1 MNLQMSLP
9 GVFDCSH
16 KKTLLLVVKYHFV
29 FVIPM
34 WLPKAGTLMERMH
47 TNRFHSATEHMTW
60 MLSSWFTAQSAK
72 DKRSFST
79 GTGFCH
85 SVRSHRSLLSY
96 GSPRHAQALWKIASK
111 LLSFMWSSYLDDF
124 FSIVE
129 TEASRHTDLIISAMF
144 SILGWRLSTEKFV
157 AYDTVCKV
165 LGVQFD
171 LRMSGRGLA
180 KIVIKNEIHEVIV
193 DVCTTQ
199 VLAGNIVFLLIFMVP
214 TFATIV
220 DPVPTIVGSCILD
233 IKLAFV
239 TVYSTHQN

>member
-1 MNLQMSLP
+1 MDLADAYKQVPLSDRVLP
-9 GVFDCSH
+9 FGSVAS
-16 KKTLLLVVKYHFV
+16 V
-29 FVIPM
+29 
-34 WLPKAGTLMERMH
+34 
-47 TNRFHSATEHMTW
+47 
-60 MLSSWFTAQSAK
+60 TAFL
-72 DKRSFST
+72 R
-79 GTGFCH
+79 
-85 SVRSHRSLLSY
+85 V
-96 GSPRHAQALWKIASK
+96 AQACPGPLENSFKTTR
-111 LLSFMWSSYLDDF
+111 FMWSSYLDDF

-144 SILGWRLSTEKFV
+144 SILGWRLSTEKLV

-220 DPVPTIVGSCILD
+220 DPVPAIVGSCILD
-233 IKLAFV
+233 IKLSFV
-239 TVYSTHQN
+239 TV